1 MTDAQRP
8 DVAAVVADALA
19 ISARYEWGP
28 SWPDKAEQWITDLID
43 IDKRLAEPARAVGAT
58 VPPMPREH
66 WNKAERDAAIAAIAD
81 ELPADEA
88 AALRSLVGRPAQ

>member
-43 IDKRLAEPARAVGAT
+43 NDKRLAELARAVGAT
-58 VPPMPREH
+58 VPPQPGRRTDLEPEPLTHELEVLSPAAPR
-66 WNKAERDAAIAAIAD
+66 A
-81 ELPADEA
+81 
-88 AALRSLVGRPAQ
+88 

>member
-1 MTDAQRP
+1 
-8 DVAAVVADALA
+8 
-19 ISARYEWGP
+19 
-28 SWPDKAEQWITDLID
+28 
-43 IDKRLAEPARAVGAT
+43 
-58 VPPMPREH
+58 MPREH